1 VPDSLRAAKL
11 AQDRA
16 SEPSLSR
23 WASSQSLLPR
33 DDAGAV
39 DVEALAQE
47 RARQCWVED
56 DEFLPKDKIAEWLG
70 GHGALNGVALR
81 YYIDRFDFQGLRLDQ
96 AFRCVG
102 THGASGAATDA
113 AAAGC
118 ARSCT

>member
-1 VPDSLRAAKL
+1 
-11 AQDRA
+11 
-16 SEPSLSR
+16 
-23 WASSQSLLPR
+23 LLPR